1 MSGLSRFKGAFM
13 ENAVMKPYTCA
24 SIVKEGI
31 RFAIPIYQRLFVWG
45 ESQIEK
51 LLQDVKRQEDRAVPY
66 YIGIVTIKRI
76 SGENGE
82 NDVWELVDG
91 QQRNSFLTLFAAECI
106 SRQLDR
112 WSDFVFLDPERQKL
126 RIHYLGREQDEKD
139 IRLLSCGCPEEME
152 NKNFRVFHRVF
163 GRWIDSLREEEWKRI
178 EAYMFSRVSFFASV
192 LPKDYQ
198 ANELN
203 LYFERMN
210 AAGQQLGLLD
220 IVKGRFFPKYAAR
233 IDSAIRF
240 GKEKFV
246 SNSNATCN
254 ERTLKEILEDE
265 NGPSFR
271 EECPDLITV
280 KSVVS
285 PELMMLHVLSA
296 VKGLRPDEV
305 LTDERSLVAVF
316 EEFFSGFEV
325 SLRDKKAQEFL
336 EELEKYRRWI
346 DNNLVYIDQESDDRV
361 YRFRTSDANPCED
374 IEKNGQGDEG
384 ENHVIERLRQFES
397 MLYVCYPN
405 GEQWAYAAY
414 HQFRDRDDMSKKEL
428 FSFLRNWDQTRD
440 RLPTLSE
447 LNYLQ
452 IERRWFWRLDYIL
465 WERISFGISDETIV
479 EGIPS
484 VLINGDAHDRRR
496 VSIRNFTFRANR
508 SIEHLHPQTATDAS
522 LQERRE
528 WNGILYKDS
537 LVRVEDSFGNLA
549 MISSSFNSMQ
559 GNDQINAKLARI
571 KDQINENRLESIKLL
586 VMSTLA
592 GDDIAR
598 WTVDIAKEHGE
609 AMYQLLKQEYG
620 SVDETESAK

>member
-1 MSGLSRFKGAFM
+1 MD
-13 ENAVMKPYTCA
+13 NIVTKPYTCE
-24 SIVKEGI
+24 SIIKNDICFV
-31 RFAIPIYQRLFVWG
+31 IPIYQRLFVWG
-45 ESQIEK
+45 EEQIEK
-51 LLQDVKRQEDRAVPY
+51 LLQDVTRTSKKSTEY
-66 YIGIVTIKRI
+66 YIGIVTIKRCDQT
-76 SGENGE
+76 G
-82 NDVWELVDG
+82 VWDIVDG
-91 QQRNSFLTLFAAECI
+91 QQRNTFLTLFAAECI
-106 SRQLDR
+106 SRGIDR
-112 WSDFVFLDPERQKL
+112 WSNFVFLDEAHAKL
-126 RIHYLGREQDEKD
+126 RIHYLGRDQDEED
-139 IRLLSCGCPEEME
+139 IRLLASGNS
-152 NKNFRVFHRVF
+152 NKVTNTNFQVFHRVF
-163 GRWIDSLREEEWKRI
+163 GRWIETLKNEEWQRI
-178 EAYMFSRVSFFASV
+178 ESYMFSRVLFFASV
-192 LPKDYQ
+192 LPDDYQ
-198 ANELN
+198 TNELN

-246 SNSNATCN
+246 CNCNAACN

-285 PELMMLHVLSA
+285 PELMMLHALSA
-296 VKGLRPDEV
+296 VKGLDPDEV

-325 SLRDKKAQEFL
+325 SLRDKMAQKFL
-336 EELEKYRRWI
+336 EALEKYRRWI

-361 YRFRTSDANPCED
+361 YRFRISDANPCED
-374 IEKNGQGDEG
+374 IEKGGQGAEG
-384 ENHVIERLRQFES
+384 ENHIVERLRQFES

-414 HQFRDRDDMSKKEL
+414 HQFGDRDDISKNEL
-428 FSFLRNWDQTRD
+428 FSFLRNWDQARD

-447 LNYLQ
+447 LNYSQ

-465 WERISFGISDETIV
+465 WERISFGISDGTIV
-479 EGIPS
+479 EGIPF

-508 SIEHLHPQTATDAS
+508 SIEHLHPQTATDSS
-522 LQERRE
+522 LQERSE
-528 WNGILYKDS
+528 WNGRLYNDS
-537 LVRVEDSFGNLA
+537 PVRVEDSFGNLA

-609 AMYQLLKQEYG
+609 AMYRLLKQEYD
-620 SVDETESAK
+620 SVEETESAK